1 MSSRPPF
8 SLEPFSLD
16 DSPANVSRARARA
29 RLGKLTK
36 FVDTHPE
43 RGKAVFHPVRIDP
56 ETGEI
61 VRLDLEKSRKR
72 GREVVQYDQDAADL
86 ERWMLKGWARR
97 LLMKVEDRDKRV
109 RVPWSEIVWLP
120 DLEPVPRRC
129 VRVRERFR
137 VETLYQ
143 DGEAVQRRAAR
154 FRVCNCCRDKISR
167 DTPPEVWY
175 SDSTARATFHKVK
188 VCGSVWTCPVCSR
201 RINLQRQAQIRAA
214 YDLFVTSAPE
224 FSDLHSRKASR
235 WGDAVMVTFT
245 IRHGAGDDLADLLG
259 KLKEADRIQQRTYA
273 YKSLMGYTRTVK
285 GRRVQV
291 PSKLG
296 YVGRISTTEMTHG
309 LNGWHPHLHQLWF
322 FDRRLTA
329 AEIEDFRAALF
340 KEWLTACG
348 SVDLPLPL
356 EFVEHQDRDGLTVRK
371 AVGVDCRRALSAEE
385 YLTKFGHDR
394 SWGPER
400 EMASQHI
407 KGARKGGRTPFQLL
421 YDYGQGDARAGELF
435 ADFAEATLGRH
446 QVEFS
451 HRLRKRLVELGL
463 NEVLASDEE
472 LAAQLGQD
480 SRLLGELTDADFEAL
495 CTLDRVHSPLQW
507 LEPFGMVLHI
517 AKREGFDAAIYW
529 IRSLPSYR
537 GPPS

>member
-1 MSSRPPF
+1 V
-8 SLEPFSLD
+8 
-16 DSPANVSRARARA
+16 ARARARA

-36 FVDTHPE
+36 YVDTHPE
-43 RGKAVFHPVRIDP
+43 RGKAVFLPERIDP

-61 VRLDLEKSRKR
+61 VRLDLDKSRKR

-137 VETLYQ
+137 VETLRR

-224 FSDLHSRKASR
+224 FSDLHSRAVSR

-285 GRRVQV
+285 GRRVRV
-291 PSKLG
+291 SSKLG

-356 EFVEHQDRDGLTVRK
+356 EFAEHQDRDGLTVRK

-472 LAAQLGQD
+472 LAAQLGED

-495 CTLDRVHSPLQW
+495 CTLDRVRSPLQW
-507 LEPFGMVLHI
+507 LEPFGMTLHI
-517 AKREGFDAAIYW
+517 CKHQGFDAAIQW